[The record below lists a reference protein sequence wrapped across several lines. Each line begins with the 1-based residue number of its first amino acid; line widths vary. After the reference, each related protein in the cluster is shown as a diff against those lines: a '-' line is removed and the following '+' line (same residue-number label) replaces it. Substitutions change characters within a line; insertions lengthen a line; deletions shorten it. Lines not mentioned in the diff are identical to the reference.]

1 LTSST
6 SFVRPLGNLV
16 ILFGRA
22 EATLLEASG
31 RTYWMSQKETQR
43 FLQITA
49 AEAKQELIPL
59 ARARGT
65 EGFDLHELS
74 EGIENYF
81 CDRER
86 RNRLMHDEWNVSL
99 LRGDAV
105 PRNASAP
112 GLRGPGARASGLVG
126 LR

>member
-1 LTSST
+1 MTSST

-16 ILFGRA
+16 ILFERA
-22 EATLLEASG
+22 EATLLELAVELTG
-31 RTYWMSQKETQR
+31 CAQKEAQR

-49 AEAKQELIPL
+49 AEAKQELSL
-59 ARARGT
+59 ARARDT

-86 RNRLMHDEWNVSL
+86 RNRLMHNEW
-99 LRGDAV
+99 
-105 PRNASAP
+105 
-112 GLRGPGARASGLVG
+112 
-126 LR
+126 